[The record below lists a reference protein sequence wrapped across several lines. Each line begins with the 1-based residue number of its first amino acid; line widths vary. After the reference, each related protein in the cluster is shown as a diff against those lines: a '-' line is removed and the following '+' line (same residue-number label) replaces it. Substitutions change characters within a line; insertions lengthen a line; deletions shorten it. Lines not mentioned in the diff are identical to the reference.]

1 MPKVNTVSGG
11 ADASFPSSESCTTRS
26 PVLLGRTCTGTS
38 ENVDRLTHGAT
49 SGISVSL
56 RLGVLMTF
64 SSEYQARVTVS
75 LVLKGSGI

>member
-11 ADASFPSSESCTTRS
+11 ADASFPSSESYTTLS
-26 PVLLGRTCTGTS
+26 PVLLGRMCTETS
-38 ENVDRLTHGAT
+38 ENADRPTHGAA

-56 RLGVLMTF
+56 RLGILMTF
-64 SSEYQARVTVS
+64 GSEYQARVTVS